1 MKRTPRRRRA
11 AATAI
16 GASMLTLIVLACTC
30 GPLTQLQNLRGQAS
44 TAEAFATD
52 LNVGLPTVV
61 AGLTEIGPTLEA
73 QLTEV
78 GPTVEAQL
86 TESAPTL
93 DALQTQAGDLLPTLM
108 AGLTEV
114 GPTIE
119 AGLGGDTHQWA
130 SQATASSEFG
140 NPDYSASQ
148 ATGAPDTTECGDT
161 STAWASA
168 NSNGM
173 DWLQLA
179 YDTPVVPK
187 QIEIHQSLNPG
198 AITQV
203 EVASQSVGQ
212 SEIVYQADPAVVNTC
227 PFTLVIQVTGIDSK
241 IDEITITVDQTNH
254 NGWDEIDA
262 VELIGTP

>member
-1 MKRTPRRRRA
+1 M
-11 AATAI
+11 AI
-16 GASMLTLIVLACTC
+16 GTSMLTLIVLACTC
-30 GPLTQLQNLRGQAS
+30 GPLTQLQNLRGQAN
-44 TAEAFATD
+44 TAEAFATE
-52 LNVGLPTVV
+52 LNVGVPTIV
-61 AGLTEIGPTLEA
+61 AGLTEVGPTLEA

-78 GPTVEAQL
+78 APTVEAQL

-93 DALQTQAGDLLPTLM
+93 EAVQTQAGDLLPTLM
-108 AGLTEV
+108 AGLTEI

-119 AGLGGDTHQWA
+119 AGLGGDIHQWA

-140 NPDYSASQ
+140 NDGYSASQ
-148 ATGAPDTTECGDT
+148 ATGAPDTTDCGDA

-168 NSNGM
+168 AADGK
-173 DWLQLA
+173 DWLQLT

-187 QIEIHQSLNPG
+187 QIEIHQSFNPG

-203 EVASQSVGQ
+203 EVASQSAGQ
-212 SEIVYQADPAVVNTC
+212 SQIVYQADPAVVNTC
-227 PFTLVIQVTGIDSK
+227 PFTLVVQVNGIDSK

-254 NGWDEIDA
+254 NGRDEVDA